1 MNDNARAARFLSEM
15 RHRLC
20 DCVVSVRS
28 TTDGQDA
35 AEKEII
41 VSHRAVLA
49 GWPYFASLFR
59 HTEPAAWEPPS
70 DGDPRGA
77 ARPVYDIVVPFAPK
91 VLCALVEGI
100 YRGRE
105 NGSPVVE
112 PACDPVDVIQC
123 AIYLGEKE
131 PAIRDRIERVLRVLG
146 DPADADRAGRDRDLA
161 TFVRHMID
169 TSLSSTLKDSLVA
182 RYHYLFDDAEA
193 ADVVERNGTLKMLY
207 ARSDPAPHAAHLY
220 CDSIVAPPATHRLV
234 RGTMCDLEIAVE
246 FRPKVI
252 DASQAVDIVM
262 RPSESAAGMWQ
273 IAIRLFHPFDQ
284 VRTICFTAQACP
296 WWSITVRGNTESDTP
311 SIVGSPLTAVEIIL
325 SPVAPAF

>member
-1 MNDNARAARFLSEM
+1 MDDNASATRFLRKM

-20 DCVVSVRS
+20 DCIVRVRS
-28 TTDGQDA
+28 TTDSQDA
-35 AEKEII
+35 AEKES
-41 VSHRAVLA
+41 VVAHRAVLA
-49 GWPYFASLFR
+49 AWPYFAALFR
-59 HTEPAAWEPPS
+59 HTEPTAWEPPAE
-70 DGDPRGA
+70 DDPRGA
-77 ARPVYDIVVPFAPK
+77 ARPVYDIVAPFEPK

-100 YRGRE
+100 YRGHE
-105 NGSPVVE
+105 NGSSSVDE
-112 PACDPVDVIQC
+112 PACDPVDAIQC

-131 PAIRDRIERVLRVLG
+131 PAIRGRIERVLRVLC

-193 ADVVERNGTLKMLY
+193 ADAAERNGTLEMLY

-220 CDSIVAPPATHRLV
+220 CDSILAPPTTHRLV
-234 RGTMCDLEIAVE
+234 RGTMCDLEIAAE
-246 FRPKVI
+246 FQPKVV
-252 DASQAVDIVM
+252 DASQAVDIIV
-262 RPSESAAGMWQ
+262 RPSGIATGMWQ
-273 IAIRLFHPFDQ
+273 IVIRLFHPFDQ

-296 WWSITVRGNTESDTP
+296 LWTIRIRGNTESDVP
-311 SIVGSPLTAVEIIL
+311 SIVGPLTAFEIIL